1 MYIERKDTTCHIMS
15 RKIKIFEENLLL
27 IFQSFKVFQ
36 NGLKPIASI
45 LWAFF
50 RPTGL
55 LELSPL
61 KSVQILLQIQN
72 PVTNSNILAPE
83 LVVV

>member
-1 MYIERKDTTCHIMS
+1 MS
-15 RKIKIFEENLLL
+15 RKIKSFEENLLL

-36 NGLKPIASI
+36 NGLKPKASI

-50 RPTGL
+50 DQPVF
-55 LELSPL
+55 LELSPP
-61 KSVQILLQIQN
+61 KNVQILLQIHN
-72 PVTNSNILAPE
+72 PVTNTNILAPE